1 MNKPAISNFF
11 IVTLLL
17 LTTASLLSG
26 CTAAVVGGVAVG
38 TTVVHD
44 RRSTGV
50 IIDDQEIE
58 LKALQIKYDH
68 PEITSR
74 SNISATSY
82 NLVVLLTGQAE
93 SADVVSQYANL
104 ISRLPRVRKVH
115 NEVTIGAE
123 STFSESTNDAYLTSR
138 AKLALFDVDIPNFD
152 PSRIKVVTSQDT
164 VYLMGLVTQ
173 REAEAATDKVR
184 YISGVKHVVKVFEYI
199 D

>member
-1 MNKPAISNFF
+1 MNKPAISNYF
-11 IVTLLL
+11 IITLLL
-17 LTTASLLSG
+17 LVTASLLSG

-38 TTVVHD
+38 TSVVHD

-58 LKALQIKYDH
+58 LKALQIKHDH

-93 SADVVSQYANL
+93 SANVVSQYANL
-104 ISRLPRVRKVH
+104 VSRLPRVRKVH
-115 NEVTIGAE
+115 NEVVIGAE
-123 STFSESTNDAYLTSR
+123 STFSESTGDAYLTSR

-164 VYLMGLVTQ
+164 VYLMGLVTHQ
-173 REAEAATDKVR
+173 EAEAATDKVR